1 MKRAMQLAATVLGT
15 TGLLLTAAIP
25 AQAATN
31 YSYTGSTKV
40 SGNTVSFSS
49 SIKSSTRTSVAKLGI
64 CIRDAK
70 GTNLDLASV
79 NRGRSVTL
87 SPKAYSLVGKTKFQ
101 PGTYTYGVC
110 FYKNGYWQGEPLS
123 TKKSRTFTVAKT
135 TQPTQPTPTPTQP
148 APTPTPTPVPT
159 NPAGTIPTGNVS
171 SNGVNW
177 VPVMSED
184 FTKTAGTNEVATKY
198 KDTFPVYPDGSG
210 DGKYLPGQ
218 VLTAHDSVLDFHMRH
233 IGNVDAGA
241 AGQFISNTGDWAYTG
256 GRFSIR
262 FKATGNAAGYGS
274 AFILWPES
282 QNWGEGEIDF
292 PEGELTGNTNLYQHN
307 LGNNPGGTSLQ
318 KEGISNWSDWH
329 TATVEWVP
337 GKTLRYY
344 MDGKLIA
351 QETNPANIPT
361 TMHSW
366 VVQTGPM
373 DGSANGAPDSS
384 DGHLLIDWAVAY
396 KAQ

>member
-1 MKRAMQLAATVLGT
+1 MRRALQLTATILGT

-49 SIKSSTRTSVAKLGI
+49 SIKSSTRTTAAKLGI
-64 CIRDAK
+64 CIRDSK
-70 GTNLDLASV
+70 GTNLDLAAV
-79 NRGRSVTL
+79 NRGRTVTL
-87 SPKAYSLVGKTKFQ
+87 SPRAYALVGKSTFQ
-101 PGTYTYGVC
+101 PGKYTYGVC

-123 TKKSRTFTVAKT
+123 GRNARTFTVNATVKPSPT
-135 TQPTQPTPTPTQP
+135 PTPTPTQPTPTPAP
-148 APTPTPTPVPT
+148 AT
-159 NPAGTIPTGNVS
+159 GTMPTGNVT
-171 SNGVNW
+171 SNGINW
-177 VPVMSED
+177 APVMSED
-184 FTKTAGTNEVATKY
+184 FTKNAGTNEVATKY
-198 KDTFPVYPDGSG
+198 QDTFPVYPDGSG

-241 AGQFISNTGDWAYTG
+241 AGQFIQKNGDWAYTG
-256 GRFSIR
+256 GRFSVR

-292 PEGELTGNTNLYQHN
+292 PEGELTSQTNLYQHN
-307 LGNNPGGTSLQ
+307 LGSNPGGTSLQ
-318 KEGISNWSDWH
+318 VEGISNWSDWH

-366 VVQTGPM
+366 VVQTGAM
-373 DGSANGAPDSS
+373 DGSSNGAPDSS